1 MSSTQNAGAIVIR
14 RATDRDIRALA
25 NLAILDSREPLT
37 GPALVAEVDGV
48 LRAALDLHDD
58 SIAADPF
65 APTAALVELLRLR
78 ARGDRG
84 GDRADGLRHRV
95 ASLLRPATVRA

>member
-1 MSSTQNAGAIVIR
+1 MSSTVDTAAIVIR

-65 APTAALVELLRLR
+65 APTAQRSLRER
-78 ARGDRG
+78 I
-84 GDRADGLRHRV
+84 
-95 ASLLRPATVRA
+95 ASFVRPATARA